1 MLIIDLSCLDSTY
14 GGGLRSFSL
23 DLASAIYFEREKK
36 LKTIILG
43 SKQLKD
49 SIKDYPELINLEWFE
64 YDERS
69 YKIFLKSL
77 SLVSIFSYFLNY
89 PYLLVVMK
97 KLFGKIFFRR
107 IQPGSILLSTNST
120 LSFYKSNCKT
130 ILCIHD
136 IQHEIYPENF
146 SLKNYALR
154 YWRYRVSLKLS
165 DFIQVSSKAI
175 HSDLK
180 KYIPNCVNKVFL
192 AEEGFNER
200 KFNPTCSD
208 SIPKIIEKQNIKNFI
223 FYPAQFWKHKN
234 HFNLIRALNLLEN
247 HNINIPYL
255 ISSGKDYG
263 TLSECMNLAKQLNVK
278 FLFVGFLTKK
288 ELIWCYRNSLST
300 ISSSYHESSCLTLKE
315 AVACGVK
322 SIAFSDIKAN
332 EDLTFLP
339 NAFKFDPFDKE
350 SIAKTILKIIKI
362 NDYTLSETGFNLI
375 KKFTWKEIYKRK
387 YSPYIRKAELL

>member
-1 MLIIDLSCLDSTY
+1 MLIIDLSCLNSTY

-23 DLASAIYFEREKK
+23 DLASAISFDTEKK

-49 SIKDYPELINLEWFE
+49 SIKDYPELVNLEWFE
-64 YDERS
+64 YDERL

-77 SLVSIFSYFLNY
+77 SLVSIISYFLKN
-89 PYLLVVMK
+89 PFLLVVMK
-97 KLFGKIFFRR
+97 KVFGKILFRR
-107 IQPGSILLSTNST
+107 IQPGSIILSTNST
-120 LSFYKSNCKT
+120 LSFYKNKCKT

-180 KYIPNCVNKVFL
+180 KYIPNCLNKVFL
-192 AEEGFNER
+192 AEEGFNDM

-208 SIPKIIEKQNIKNFI
+208 SIPKIIERQNIKNFI

-234 HFNLIRALNLLEN
+234 HINLIRALNLLEN
-247 HNINIPYL
+247 NNINIPYL
-255 ISSGKDYG
+255 VCSGKDYG
-263 TLSECMNLAKQLNVK
+263 TLSDCIKLTKKLKVK

-339 NAFKFDPFDKE
+339 NAFKFDPFDEK
-350 SIAKTILKIIKI
+350 SISKAILKIAKL
-362 NDYTLSETGFNLI
+362 NDFTLFEDGFNLI
-375 KKFTWKEIYKRK
+375 KKFTWKEIYKKR
-387 YSPYIRKAELL
+387 YSLYTKIKN